1 MALLRA
7 GRELGLM
14 AGLRARRLEG
24 SGIVTSS
31 LNGEGAMYGRDK
43 SVRDKSV
50 LVRHDP
56 GLEVGGA
63 EIARRLRVGRRSVDH
78 WIADGT
84 LDTGDCVC
92 RYEPRPA
99 RPAQLDPL
107 KGIMAARWQDD
118 P

>member
-1 MALLRA
+1 
-7 GRELGLM
+7 M
-14 AGLRARRLEG
+14 AGLRARRLED
-24 SGIVTSS
+24 SGIVSSS
-31 LNGEGAMYGRDK
+31 LSGEGAMYG
-43 SVRDKSV
+43 RDKSV

-63 EIARRLRVGRRSVDH
+63 EIARRLRIGRRLVDN

-84 LDTGDCVC
+84 LDTGDCMC
-92 RYEPRPA
+92 QYGPGPA
-99 RPAQLDPL
+99 RPSQLDPF